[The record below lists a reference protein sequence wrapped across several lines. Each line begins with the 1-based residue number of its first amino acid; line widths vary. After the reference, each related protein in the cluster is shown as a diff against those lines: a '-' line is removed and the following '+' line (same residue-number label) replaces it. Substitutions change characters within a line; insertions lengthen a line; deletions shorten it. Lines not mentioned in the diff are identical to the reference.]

1 MYPRRPGAADLWSGP
16 PCYPRAHPCE
26 SGAKSALDPHED
38 LSIVPY
44 VSEEVPQ
51 LALRVEHVT
60 TVVAERTFWDKII
73 IVHGVRS

>member
-1 MYPRRPGAADLWSGP
+1 VKI
-16 PCYPRAHPCE
+16 E

-51 LALRVEHVT
+51 LGLR
-60 TVVAERTFWDKII
+60 AETSQRLSRT
-73 IVHGVRS
+73 GRSGTRSSSSTG